1 MGIMGTPHVPHRTV
15 TPRVNVAMASSLATH
30 QFAGVQAQFKSAA
43 AKKTVRPA
51 RNVQTRAAYS
61 PKANRPMKIVFI
73 STEVAPWSKTGG
85 LGDVVGS
92 LPVELAKRGHK
103 VMTIAPRYDQYKGAW
118 DTSVR
123 VDALGKQ
130 VGYFHEHKKGVDR
143 VFVDHP
149 LFLAKVWG
157 KTGSKLYGKTN
168 GADYADNQE
177 RFAMFCQAA
186 LQAPMVL
193 PFGYGEDVCFVA
205 NDWHSGLVPVMIK
218 KVFQPQGKYLNARC
232 AFTVHNIAFQGR
244 FWPAKMGDYGLPE
257 SASNDFFFEDAQ
269 GKMYDDRN
277 ITVSMNYA
285 KEISG
290 SASKGVE
297 LNTIINATGGIEG
310 IVNGMDPTEWNPATD
325 KFLDITYDKNTV
337 TMGKAA

>member
-1 MGIMGTPHVPHRTV
+1 
-15 TPRVNVAMASSLATH
+15 
-30 QFAGVQAQFKSAA
+30 
-43 AKKTVRPA
+43 
-51 RNVQTRAAYS
+51 
-61 PKANRPMKIVFI
+61 MKIVFI

-92 LPVELAKRGHK
+92 FPSSSPSAAQGHDHR
-103 VMTIAPRYDQYKGAW
+103 ARYDQYKGAW

-218 KVFQPQGKYLNARC
+218 KVFQPQGESRAKISRPQPTNSQTATQLAFHPDFHPRAGNHRQPGLRSRLRVCQLVRKISDLAVRFSQNSLHFRSRNARRFRPIFFSVSHQRPPSRSPTRLPLHRTGKYLNARC

-257 SASNDFFFEDAQ
+257 SASNDFFLRIAGQDVRQAQ
-269 GKMYDDRN
+269 PQEGWPGPDDPPAR
-277 ITVSMNYA
+277 S
-285 KEISG
+285 
-290 SASKGVE
+290 SAR
-297 LNTIINATGGIEG
+297 TTG
-310 IVNGMDPTEWNPATD
+310 
-325 KFLDITYDKNTV
+325 
-337 TMGKAA
+337 